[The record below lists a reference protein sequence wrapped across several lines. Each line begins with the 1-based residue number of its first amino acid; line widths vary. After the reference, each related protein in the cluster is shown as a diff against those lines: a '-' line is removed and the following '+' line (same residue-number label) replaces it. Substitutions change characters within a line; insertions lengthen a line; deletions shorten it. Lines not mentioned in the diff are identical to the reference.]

1 MASYNG
7 SKKVGYDKVLKV
19 LQAAKGGDGGLATLA

>member
-1 MASYNG
+1 VASYNG

-19 LQAAKGGDGGLATLA
+19 LQLAFRSSK